1 MAKSSSTRHRER
13 KKSSPS
19 TYFKESKFDN
29 SSKTLNADL
38 SPTVGKISQ
47 NFRNQWLWRCFIFT
61 LLMFTGII
69 SLYFDNNS
77 KFFPRTWSS
86 IMAGLSGTPKQDAEV
101 PCSVMD
107 TSTVDHRSNLTLA
120 EFIRCYDAK
129 RYSSFDKCKLEGKIC
144 VQNLTISKQLYS
156 WTWRSQYFFYDTKSR
171 CNEQNGGATQVVW
184 HCDSFHQFFLFRGG
198 GGQGVGERS
207 GDLTSVRDTELLN
220 SGSSRPGPTCSW
232 PIGLCSLAKYNVSF
246 YQ

>member
-1 MAKSSSTRHRER
+1 MMAKSSSLRHRER

-38 SPTVGKISQ
+38 PPTLGKTSQ
-47 NFRNQWLWRCFIFT
+47 NLRNQWLWRCFIFT
-61 LLMFTGII
+61 LLMLTGII

-86 IMAGLSGTPKQDAEV
+86 ILAGLSGTPKRDAEV

-107 TSTVDHRSNLTLA
+107 NSTVDHRSNLTLA

-129 RYSSFDKCKLEGKIC
+129 RYSSFDKCKLDGK
-144 VQNLTISKQLYS
+144 NL
-156 WTWRSQYFFYDTKSR
+156 
-171 CNEQNGGATQVVW
+171 
-184 HCDSFHQFFLFRGG
+184 
-198 GGQGVGERS
+198 
-207 GDLTSVRDTELLN
+207 
-220 SGSSRPGPTCSW
+220 RPK
-232 PIGLCSLAKYNVSF
+232 LDY
-246 YQ
+246 